1 VFSVKGG
8 SHSNQ
13 EVVMEADM
21 HHINVN
27 DVNHHH
33 DGWGIMTIIIIE

>member
-21 HHINVN
+21 HHVN
-27 DVNHHH
+27 DIDHHH